1 MKLTRWGASTLAI
14 ATVAFA
20 QNSWAQQAAAPQ
32 AAPSGDAGIE
42 TLIVTGTREKGVS
55 AEKSMT
61 PIDIVGVDDLKAT
74 AIPNL
79 NEQLQHLDP
88 SFSTSAYGGDTAAL
102 TTVAKLRGLS
112 PNQVLVLINGKRV
125 HTSANIFADPGPDQG
140 TNAVDLSLIPSDA
153 IDHIEI
159 LKDGAAAQYGSD
171 AIAGVINIILK
182 SADHGGSVS
191 ATSGAYYGSPF
202 NEVHDGGDGFHV
214 AGSGNVGAPLGETGF
229 LNLTT
234 EYKHQANSNITG
246 PDLRGAAGGV
256 PSDPYQSRIYGDP
269 SGTIADFT
277 YNTGVNF
284 DGLDL
289 YSFATYAHKTAKAF
303 ENYRTETKGNGLTL
317 PDGTPLPNPYPLG
330 FEPAETITEDSYNV
344 TIGAKGT
351 VLGWNWDLSSVYG
364 ADNDTIGNVG
374 GVNLDLYA
382 ATGKSPHDFRTGN
395 LSNSEWTNNLD
406 LVHPYDIGLAEPL
419 NVAFGAEY
427 RYETYQ
433 LTAGDPASRYGAGS
447 QANPGFSL
455 SDQHSVYRDSVGAYV
470 DLETKITSAWS
481 VGAAGRYESFSDFG
495 DTQDGKFSTRY
506 DFIPEFGIRGTVSDG
521 FRAPSLAQE
530 YFSATN
536 VGPGYASAQLPVN
549 SAGAAL
555 LGAQALKPEV
565 SNNYSFGLI
574 SEPLPHLSVTL
585 DAYQI
590 NIHNRIV
597 DTGQFTGTTVLNAIQ
612 DNGNVVEKGDLVF
625 AQYFANA
632 VTTHTRGLELSA
644 EYPEDLGDL
653 GEVKWSVKANYNNTV
668 ALVPL
673 SSAIRFNL
681 DASAISYIT
690 TAAPHDKIIGDAFW
704 TNDPWDVNLRGTYYG
719 QSSTVDLNTETG
731 SYYANKVDPAFI
743 VDLEIGYTLNNWH
756 FTVGAD
762 NLFNTFPNKVN
773 PIGEAPVNAQI
784 YNTFSPYGYQGG
796 YYYTRVTYSFGE
808 EAAPSPI
815 VPAVVPVEQPKPV
828 PEVKTPEKQRSFQVF
843 FDFDK
848 SDVTEAAAQVIAAAA
863 ESVKAGNVT
872 TITVT
877 GHTDTVGTARYN
889 QALSERRAA
898 AVKKALVA
906 DGVAGG
912 EITTIGVGKTGL
924 LVPTADGVREPQN
937 RRAEIVLQ

>member
-1 MKLTRWGASTLAI
+1 
-14 ATVAFA
+14 
-20 QNSWAQQAAAPQ
+20 
-32 AAPSGDAGIE
+32 
-42 TLIVTGTREKGVS
+42 
-55 AEKSMT
+55 
-61 PIDIVGVDDLKAT
+61 
-74 AIPNL
+74 
-79 NEQLQHLDP
+79 
-88 SFSTSAYGGDTAAL
+88 
-102 TTVAKLRGLS
+102 
-112 PNQVLVLINGKRV
+112 
-125 HTSANIFADPGPDQG
+125 
-140 TNAVDLSLIPSDA
+140 
-153 IDHIEI
+153 
-159 LKDGAAAQYGSD
+159 
-171 AIAGVINIILK
+171 
-182 SADHGGSVS
+182 
-191 ATSGAYYGSPF
+191 
-202 NEVHDGGDGFHV
+202 
-214 AGSGNVGAPLGETGF
+214 
-229 LNLTT
+229 
-234 EYKHQANSNITG
+234 
-246 PDLRGAAGGV
+246 
-256 PSDPYQSRIYGDP
+256 
-269 SGTIADFT
+269 
-277 YNTGVNF
+277 
-284 DGLDL
+284 
-289 YSFATYAHKTAKAF
+289 
-303 ENYRTETKGNGLTL
+303 
-317 PDGTPLPNPYPLG
+317 
-330 FEPAETITEDSYNV
+330 
-344 TIGAKGT
+344 
-351 VLGWNWDLSSVYG
+351 
-364 ADNDTIGNVG
+364 
-374 GVNLDLYA
+374 
-382 ATGKSPHDFRTGN
+382 
-395 LSNSEWTNNLD
+395 
-406 LVHPYDIGLAEPL
+406 
-419 NVAFGAEY
+419 
-427 RYETYQ
+427 
-433 LTAGDPASRYGAGS
+433 
-447 QANPGFSL
+447 
-455 SDQHSVYRDSVGAYV
+455 
-470 DLETKITSAWS
+470 
-481 VGAAGRYESFSDFG
+481 
-495 DTQDGKFSTRY
+495 
-506 DFIPEFGIRGTVSDG
+506 
-521 FRAPSLAQE
+521 
-530 YFSATN
+530 
-536 VGPGYASAQLPVN
+536 LPVN